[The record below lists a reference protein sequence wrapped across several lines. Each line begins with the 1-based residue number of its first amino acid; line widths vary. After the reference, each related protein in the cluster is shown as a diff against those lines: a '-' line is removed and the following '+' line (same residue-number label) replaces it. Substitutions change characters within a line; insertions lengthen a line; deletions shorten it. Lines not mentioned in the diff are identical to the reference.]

1 VGGTPVSAA
10 FTGMIRSRD
19 VRAFEK
25 DKVEMYKSFRPGDVV
40 RAEVLSLG
48 DSRNYLLT
56 TAKNELGVVYA
67 QSIAGAAMVPISWC
81 EMQCPATSTTEHR
94 KVAKPDMGIA
104 DDTIQMQ

>member
-1 VGGTPVSAA
+1 MCCECVAIHCPWHR
-10 FTGMIRSRD
+10 RSRD

-67 QSIAGAAMVPISWC
+67 PSVAGATMTPISWC
-81 EMQCPATSTTEHR
+81 EMQCPVSKTKEYR
-94 KVAKPDMGIA
+94 KVAKPNLPDITPG
-104 DDTIQMQ
+104 